1 MPANFNLNRNMDRKC
16 VFLLVAMLMLAA
28 CQERKSTRTEERR
41 EEIRRNDSTELAQAE
56 AELTRLDSVITFA
69 TLEVEDMKRGF
80 VFEKVEKYQMMGY
93 WVLPAYR
100 GSKERFSFFPEVE
113 ESGKLLLVNIDGK
126 RRYAFTEVDLEGEG
140 YEGLLPKGVSAQQ
153 RKDVDECYRFAKA
166 MHDLDAARKGRE
178 KVLMKIRFY
187 QEKMKRNEGL

>member
-1 MPANFNLNRNMDRKC
+1 MDRKC

-28 CQERKSTRTEERR
+28 CQERKTTRTEERR
-41 EEIRRNDSTELAQAE
+41 EEIRRNDSTELALAE

-80 VFEKVEKYQMMGY
+80 VFEKVEKYQTMGY

-126 RRYAFTEVDLEGEG
+126 RRYAFTEVDLESEG

-166 MHDLDAARKGRE
+166 MHDLDGARKDRE

>member
-1 MPANFNLNRNMDRKC
+1 MDRKC
-16 VFLLVAMLMLAA
+16 IFLLAAVLMLAA
-28 CQERKSTRTEERR
+28 CQERKTTRTEERR
-41 EEIRRNDSTELAQAE
+41 EEIRRNDSTELALAE

-69 TLEVEDMKRGF
+69 TLEVENMKRGF
-80 VFEKVEKYQMMGY
+80 VFEKVEKYQTMGY

-126 RRYAFTEVDLEGEG
+126 RRYAFTEVDLESEG

-166 MHDLDAARKGRE
+166 MHDLDGARKDRE